1 MYYTLDPLI
10 KKWFDE
16 LEPWWVDAK
25 SDKLKADAPE
35 EIVKLKDKLFKRIKE
50 YQEEVVSMK

>member
-1 MYYTLDPLI
+1 MYYTNDPLI
-10 KKWFDE
+10 SKWFDE
-16 LEPWWVDAK
+16 LEPWWADSR
-25 SDKLKADAPE
+25 SDKLKTDAPE

>member
-16 LEPWWVDAK
+16 LEPWWADAK